1 MIDSEQLCEEFIE
14 LNKDELGKKHTNY
27 NNQILYNNIYAIVG
41 FVFIGV
47 IIVLLIMRIMN
58 VPLII
63 ILGALGSFMIFKSIN
78 SNVNSLMNQKRYEEE
93 YVSKIST
100 FIINKYF
107 DDSECYDGIAFNSKS
122 KYDDANYDEDA
133 DKILD
138 LRHLSIKYKDYKINV
153 MNIIAARQD
162 IIDIDEETDKVQT
175 SVDLVFEGLF
185 IEFKLKKKTGARI
198 GLTDPL
204 GKHKMNNCD
213 ELLEMDYS
221 KFEKEFDV
229 YTNNKQKAMELLTVD
244 VLVKLEEIHRNSK
257 TGFDI
262 LIDDDTVY
270 IRIPYSKKMFEM
282 GYDLVNRDAVKRDNE
297 IIYLLKEIV
306 EALTLNDL

>member
-1 MIDSEQLCEEFIE
+1 MIDSEQLCKEFEENNKE
-14 LNKDELGKKHTNY
+14 LAKKHNEY
-27 NNQILYNNIYAIVG
+27 NNQLLYNNIYAIVG

-47 IIVLLIMRIMN
+47 IIVLLIMKIMN

-78 SNVNSLMNQKRYEEE
+78 SNVNSLTKQKAYEEE
-93 YVSKIST
+93 YVSKLSS
-100 FIINKYF
+100 FMINKYF
-107 DDSECYDGIAFNSKS
+107 DGSECYDGIAFDSKS
-122 KYDDANYDEDA
+122 KYDRANYDEDA

-138 LRHLSIKYKDYKINV
+138 LRHLSIKYKDYKLNV
-153 MNIIAARQD
+153 MNIVAARQD

-185 IEFKLKKKTGARI
+185 IDFKLKKKCGARI
-198 GLTDPL
+198 GITDPL

-221 KFEKEFDV
+221 QFEKEFDV

-244 VLVKLEEIHRNSK
+244 VLVELEEIHKKSK

-270 IRIPYSKKMFEM
+270 IRIPYNKKMFEM
-282 GYDLVNRDAVKRDNE
+282 GYDLVNKDAVERDNE

-306 EALTLNDL
+306 EALTVNDI